1 MRDDLEEVL
10 SKSKK
15 QTSIGTV
22 GQMRRVLVEALEA
35 FPDADRS
42 ADAYK
47 RALMHWYHGRQ
58 ENSKRGSLQRLEEN
72 DATILE
78 RLASL
83 ENEVK
88 LLRALLADPASV
100 APVIDDGSGAGR
112 GL

>member
-15 QTSIGTV
+15 QTSIGTA

-35 FPDADRS
+35 FPDAERS

-47 RALMHWYHGRQ
+47 RALLHWYHGRQ

-72 DATILE
+72 DAAILE

-88 LLRALLADPASV
+88 SLRTLLADSTPST
-100 APVIDDGSGAGR
+100 PVIDPGSGAGR